1 MNHIH
6 ISPCIVPKSPLCAD
20 SEVPPP
26 IPGFPIPKSKSLSC
40 TMVFHLLCHSALAY
54 SIKLPLLACF
64 CLPGCYITREFRKVF
79 PSERCTSALSCG
91 SKLTIM
97 IGMAI
102 LTLYY
107 LLTRGRSKSGQR
119 GTILVSCCCCNKLSP
134 KFSGFEQYKFIL
146 LQF

>member
-26 IPGFPIPKSKSLSC
+26 ITLGSPFQRARVWVALWFFIC
-40 TMVFHLLCHSALAY
+40 CYSALAY
-54 SIKLPLLACF
+54 SIKLPLACF
-64 CLPGCYITREFRKVF
+64 CLQGCYITREFRKVF
-79 PSERCTSALSCG
+79 PSKRCTLALSCG
-91 SKLTIM
+91 SKLTIK

-107 LLTRGRSKSGQR
+107 LLTRARSKSGQR